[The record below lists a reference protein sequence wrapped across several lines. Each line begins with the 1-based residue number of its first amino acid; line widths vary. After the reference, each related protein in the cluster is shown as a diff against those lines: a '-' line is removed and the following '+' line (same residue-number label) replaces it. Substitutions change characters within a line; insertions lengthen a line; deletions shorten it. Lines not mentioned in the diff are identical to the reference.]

1 MRIFKSSY
9 NELRVMNRQ
18 LIRENDHLKA
28 DNVQLKRMLEDE
40 REKSTTYKMF
50 ADMFADLL
58 KADILDSIES

>member
-9 NELRVMNRQ
+9 NELRFANRQ
-18 LIRENDHLKA
+18 LMRENDHLKA

-40 REKSTTYKMF
+40 REKSTMYKMF